1 MKNKEKAELFI
12 RNAVTNRHNKLSI
25 QMKTTIKRE
34 DILAPLQQVIGAVER
49 RQTLPILGNVLL
61 KSIGGD
67 LSLTATDLEIEMVAR
82 ISADSSD
89 DFQTTIPARKLLD
102 ICKALPESAVI
113 KFNIEDS
120 RVSLTSARSRFS
132 LAALPAKDF
141 PGLEEIEAQQTFS
154 IPQNVFKSLFDKTS
168 FAMAQQDVRYYLNG
182 ILMEISS
189 DNIKLVA
196 TDGHRLALSETSLDT
211 GVADEKQIIIPRKAV
226 LELSRLLD
234 SDDSQVKCVLSQNHL
249 RVETDALVFTTK
261 LIDGKFPDYQRVIP
275 VDGNKTMEVDRET
288 LKNSMSRIAIL
299 SNEKYRGI
307 RLTLTAGNL
316 SIQANNPDQEEAEEE
331 LQIDYNESDVEIG
344 FNVTYL
350 IDVLNVIDSEKVQV
364 KLKDSNSSAII
375 SDSEDDSSLYVVMP
389 MRL

>member
-1 MKNKEKAELFI
+1 
-12 RNAVTNRHNKLSI
+12 
-25 QMKTTIKRE
+25 MKTTIKRE

-61 KSIGGD
+61 KSTGGD
-67 LSLTATDLEIEMVAR
+67 MSLTATDLEIEMVAR
-82 ISADSSD
+82 VVAEGTD

-102 ICKALPESAVI
+102 ICKALPDSSVI
-113 KFNIEDS
+113 KFSIDEN

-132 LAALPAKDF
+132 LASLPAKDF
-141 PGLEEIEAQQTFS
+141 PGLDEIEGKQTFS
-154 IPQNVFKSLFDKTS
+154 IPQNQLKSLFDKTS

-182 ILMEISS
+182 ILMEITAET
-189 DNIKLVA
+189 IKLVA
-196 TDGHRLALSETSLDT
+196 TDGHRLALSEVKLDT
-211 GVADEKQIIIPRKAV
+211 GVDQDRQIIIPRKAV
-226 LELSRLLD
+226 LELSRLLESGD
-234 SDDSQVKCVLSQNHL
+234 SLANCILSQNHL
-249 RVETDALVFTTK
+249 RVETNSLVFTSK

-275 VDGNKTMEVDRET
+275 VDGNKIMEVNRET
-288 LKNSMSRIAIL
+288 LKGSMSRIAIL

-307 RLTLTAGNL
+307 RLTLSSGNL

-331 LQIDYNESDVEIG
+331 LQVDYAESDMEIG

-350 IDVLNVIDSEKVQV
+350 IDVLNVLNSEKVRI

-375 SDSEDDSSLYVVMP
+375 TDSHDDSSLYVVMP

>member
-1 MKNKEKAELFI
+1 
-12 RNAVTNRHNKLSI
+12 
-25 QMKTTIKRE
+25 MKTTIKRE

-49 RQTLPILGNVLL
+49 RQTLPILGNVLF
-61 KSIGGD
+61 KSTGGD

-82 ISADSSD
+82 VLSD
-89 DFQTTIPARKLLD
+89 NSTEFQTTIPARKLLD
-102 ICKALPESAVI
+102 ICKALPDGAVI
-113 KFNIEDS
+113 DFSIEDN

-132 LAALPAKDF
+132 LATLPATEF
-141 PGLEEIEAQQTFS
+141 PGLDEIETLQMFS
-154 IPQNVFKSLFDKTS
+154 IPQNVLKALFDKTS

-182 ILMEISS
+182 ILMEISP
-189 DNIKLVA
+189 NTIKLVA
-196 TDGHRLALSETSLDT
+196 TDGHRLALSESSLDT
-211 GVADEKQIIIPRKAV
+211 GVDEDKQIIIPRKAV

-234 SDDSQVKCVLSQNHL
+234 TSDSPVKCLLSQNHL
-249 RVETDALVFTTK
+249 RVETEALVFTTK

-288 LKNSMSRIAIL
+288 LRSSLGRIAIL

-307 RLTLTAGNL
+307 RLTLAEGNL

-331 LQIDYNESDVEIG
+331 LQVDYEESHVEIG

-350 IDVLNVIDSEKVQV
+350 IDVLNVLDSKKVQI

>member
-1 MKNKEKAELFI
+1 
-12 RNAVTNRHNKLSI
+12 
-25 QMKTTIKRE
+25 MKTTIKRE

-61 KSIGGD
+61 KSTGGD
-67 LSLTATDLEIEMVAR
+67 MTLTATDLEIEMVAR
-82 ISADSSD
+82 VPADGAD

-102 ICKALPESAVI
+102 ICKALPDSSSI
-113 KFNIEDS
+113 KFAIDET

-132 LAALPAKDF
+132 LASLPAKDF
-141 PGLEEIEAQQTFS
+141 PGLDEIEGQQSFS
-154 IPQNVFKSLFDKTS
+154 IPQNQLKSLFDRTS

-182 ILMEISS
+182 ILMEITPGA
-189 DNIKLVA
+189 IKLVA
-196 TDGHRLALSETSLDT
+196 TDGHRLALSEAKMET
-211 GVADEKQIIIPRKAV
+211 GVDEDRQIIIPRKAV
-226 LELSRLLD
+226 LELSRLLESGD
-234 SDDSQVKCVLSQNHL
+234 SPANCVLSQNHL
-249 RVETDALVFTTK
+249 RVETSSLVFTTK

-275 VDGNKTMEVDRET
+275 VDGNKTMEVNRET
-288 LKNSMSRIAIL
+288 LKDSMSRIAIL

-307 RLTLTAGNL
+307 RLTLSSGNL

-331 LQIDYNESDVEIG
+331 LQVDYTESDMEIG

-350 IDVLNVIDSEKVQV
+350 IDVLNVLNSEKVQI

-375 SDSEDDSSLYVVMP
+375 SDSQDDTSLYVVMP